1 MPAAGGWESCPVNST
16 QKNRA
21 FLARLGF
28 ALSGLWQAIRSERS
42 VRTQLAGFVGVVV
55 LLLLARPAPIWWALV
70 LFVSCAVIAAEIF
83 NTAIERLAD
92 HLHPE
97 QHPEVRIVKDCA
109 AAAVLMVVLG
119 ALAVAAA
126 WLYETLRV
134 LAG

>member
-1 MPAAGGWESCPVNST
+1 MNST

-28 ALSGLWQAIRSERS
+28 ALSGLRQAIRSERS
-42 VRTQLAGFVGVVV
+42 VRTQLAGFVGV
-55 LLLLARPAPIWWALV
+55 LLLLLVLRPAPVWWALV

-109 AAAVLMVVLG
+109 AAAVLVVVLG